1 MATLDPTSNHHTSLP
16 QTPDDW
22 RLGPLPPAISLFA
35 LAGAMGMLLGVTAFV
50 LKGAIKGVSLFLV
63 GHLRPDHPNW
73 ALLMIPV
80 VGILLAV
87 AFQKYVARRNLEH
100 GTDKVEGMLK
110 AGNYHIPGVFSWGPL
125 VASVFTLGFG
135 GSAGAEGPIATS
147 GASFGSYLARRFGLP
162 SRLMRI
168 MIGCGAGAGIAA
180 IFKAPI
186 GGVLF
191 TVEVM
196 GMEMATVP
204 LIALIVA
211 CLVAGMSCYALT
223 GFTLDVPLT
232 HVQMF
237 DPKMSGWIMLLGVVC
252 GIYSLYYTYIGR
264 ILRHIF
270 NKIGNR
276 WLTALF
282 SGAILAVLLFAF
294 PALYGEGYSTMAS
307 IIDGDTDALIRY
319 SIFNRQGIAPDL
331 TLAVMVCLGVALA
344 KPMACIS
351 SNSGGGVA
359 GDFAPTLF
367 AGCMAGMFFAGGFN
381 DLCGLGLPVNNFAV
395 SAMAGVMAGVIHAPL
410 MAIFIVIEMTG
421 YYGMTFPVM
430 LAAGF
435 SYGTVLVGK
444 SLSHNICQR

>member
-1 MATLDPTSNHHTSLP
+1 MAKLDPTSSHHTTLP
-16 QTPDDW
+16 KTPDDW
-22 RLGPLPPAISLFA
+22 RLGMLPPTISLFA
-35 LAGAMGMLLGVTAFV
+35 IAGGMGLVLGVTAFV
-50 LKGAIKGVSLFLV
+50 LKQAIKWVSMFLV
-63 GHLRPDHPNW
+63 GHFRPDHPNW
-73 ALLMIPV
+73 ALLIIPI
-80 VGILLAV
+80 VGILISV
-87 AFQKYVARRNLEH
+87 AFQKFIARRRLDH
-100 GTDKVEGMLK
+100 GTDRIEEMLK
-110 AGNYHIPGVFSWGPL
+110 AGDYRIPSVFSWGPL
-125 VASVFTLGFG
+125 IAAVFTLGFG

-147 GASFGSYLARRFGLP
+147 GGTFGSFLSQKLGLP
-162 SRLMRI
+162 PRLMRI
-168 MIGCGAGAGIAA
+168 MIGCGAGAGIAG

-186 GGVLF
+186 GGVMF

-196 GMEMATVP
+196 GMELATVP
-204 LIALIVA
+204 LIALVIA
-211 CLVAGMSCYALT
+211 CLISGMSCYALS

-237 DPKMSGWIMLLGVVC
+237 DPHTTGWIMVLGIVC
-252 GIYSLYYTYIGR
+252 GVYSIYYTFIGKM
-264 ILRHIF
+264 LRSLF
-270 NKIGNR
+270 NHTGNI
-276 WLTALF
+276 WLTALC
-282 SGAILAVLLFAF
+282 SGAILAVLLFIF

-319 SIFNRQGIAPDL
+319 GIFNHGGVAPDL
-331 TLAVMVCLGVALA
+331 SLLVLVCFGVAAA
-344 KPMACIS
+344 KPIACIA

-367 AGCMAGMFFAGGFN
+367 AGCMVGMFFAGGIN
-381 DLCGLGLPVNNFAV
+381 DISGLGLPINNFAV

-444 SLSHNICQR
+444 KILNLE